1 MNKGSS
7 LAAALVA
14 TKFLTVVI
22 SNLVTFCCASQVAL
36 RSLPE
41 WTILTVSYMAISFV
55 GQGIRKN
62 GNAIIAGAS

>member
-1 MNKGSS
+1 LNKGSS

-22 SNLVTFCCASQVAL
+22 SNLVTFCCAGQAL

-55 GQGIRKN
+55 GQAN
-62 GNAIIAGAS
+62 